1 MSTQSVALRN
11 GMAGLKE
18 ALPCLRDPGDDPNP
32 RNLRDFFVPPAS
44 PHGCV
49 WCGSSRVA
57 PSWARGSLV
66 ACIADYL
73 PIDRYAGAFRRNDR
87 SLERAI
93 GALSSAYSPSPK
105 RRGATRLRLAC
116 RVR

>member
-57 PSWARGSLV
+57 PSWARGRLWRASRTTFRSTVTLV
-66 ACIADYL
+66 RFVVTTVA
-73 PIDRYAGAFRRNDR
+73 
-87 SLERAI
+87 
-93 GALSSAYSPSPK
+93 SSALLAPSRP
-105 RRGATRLRLAC
+105 RIPHLQNGGGQRG
-116 RVR
+116 

>member
-32 RNLRDFFVPPAS
+32 RNLRDFFRPA
-44 PHGCV
+44 
-49 WCGSSRVA
+49 RL
-57 PSWARGSLV
+57 PSWLCVVWFVPRCSLVGAGSLV
-66 ACIADYL
+66 ACIADYF
-73 PIDRYAGAFRRNDR
+73 PTDRYAGAFRRNDR